1 MCQDVSKISY
11 FLLPNDARRNLW
23 LINSGNENLVTTN
36 NHRPRNKRFVYICEM
51 HFEEKYLL
59 RSGQRIQLTK
69 SAVPKMFVGNSSN
82 DEVTTQ
88 RLRSSTN
95 ANYCTKIDELLMAEE
110 IVSTDEF
117 LHAEEF
123 LGAYGY

>member
-11 FLLPNDARRNLW
+11 FLLPNDSRRNLW
-23 LINSGNENLVTTN
+23 LVNSGNSDLLTANAQE
-36 NHRPRNKRFVYICEM
+36 KKFVYICEV
-51 HFEEKYLL
+51 HFDEKYLL

-69 SAVPKMFVGNSSN
+69 SAVPKVFSQTQEL
-82 DEVTTQ
+82 DEMM
-88 RLRSSTN
+88 
-95 ANYCTKIDELLMAEE
+95 MAEE

-123 LGAYGY
+123 LGSYGY